1 MRNPSRLLA
10 AAALLLAA
18 ETHATQEDAQRI
30 EKTWQLNMEKWS
42 LETRAATTP
51 EARAAAIAKRP
62 DPVPFARD
70 MWQQIGSQL
79 DQDWVL
85 GPAAWFLNIAPAL
98 RTTKADGSNTATFA
112 SEIDA
117 LLKAIETRHLKSP
130 KLIPACMALTNI
142 RDPRALAILEKIQ
155 TSHPET
161 KTQGVAALA
170 SAMTLKSLGDDAEL
184 VRKRLTFLRKAII
197 DSSDVDLGGGVTV
210 AKLAEDELYVIRYLT
225 KGRVAPDL
233 SGMDSA
239 GRPIKL
245 SDFKDRIVVL
255 LFWHSAMPEAER
267 ALQITAELAKKYAD
281 KPLTVVGVNRDSL
294 QKLRSL
300 EADGTVSWRNF
311 SDAANQLARE
321 YRVASWPLVYVLDG
335 ERKIRY
341 AGTPGSFVE
350 LTADALLAEIKPA
363 AGR

>member
-18 ETHATQEDAQRI
+18 ETHASQADAERI
-30 EKTWQLNMEKWS
+30 QKTWQLNVENWS

-79 DQDWVL
+79 DQQWIL
-85 GPAAWFLNIAPAL
+85 GPAAWFLRVAPAL
-98 RTTKADGSNTATFA
+98 RTTKPDGSSTATFGT
-112 SEIDA
+112 EIDA

-130 KLIPACMALTNI
+130 GMIPVCMALTNI
-142 RDPRALAILEKIQ
+142 RDPRALVLLEKIQ
-155 TSHPET
+155 ASHPET

-170 SAMTLKSLGDDAEL
+170 SALVLKTLGDDQEII
-184 VRKRLTFLRKAII
+184 RKRLTLLRKAII
-197 DSSDVDLGGGVTV
+197 DSSDIDLGGGVTV
-210 AKLAEDELYVIRYLT
+210 AKLAEDELYIIRYLT

-233 SGMDSA
+233 SGIDSA

-245 SDFKDRIVVL
+245 SDFKDRVIVL
-255 LFWHSAMPEAER
+255 LFWHSAMPEADRTIE
-267 ALQITAELAKKYAD
+267 ITAELVKKHAD
-281 KPLTVVGVNRDSL
+281 KPLTVVGVNRDPL

-311 SDAANQLARE
+311 SDAPNQLARE

-335 ERKIRY
+335 ERKIHF

-350 LTADALLAEIKPA
+350 LTAEALLAEIKPA
-363 AGR
+363 AAK

>member
-10 AAALLLAA
+10 AIWLLLVAPS
-18 ETHATQEDAQRI
+18 HATQADAQRI
-30 EKTWQLNMEKWS
+30 EKTWQLNMENWA

-62 DPVPFARD
+62 DPEPFSRE
-70 MWQQIGSQL
+70 MWQQIGPAL
-79 DQDWVL
+79 DQEWVL
-85 GPAAWFLNIAPAL
+85 GPAAWFLRVAPAL
-98 RTTKADGSNTATFA
+98 RTTKPDGSSTPIFGA
-112 SEIDA
+112 EVDA
-117 LLKAIETRHLKSP
+117 VLKAIETRHLKSAG
-130 KLIPACMALTNI
+130 LIPVCMALTNI

-155 TSHPET
+155 ASHPET

-170 SAMTLKSLGDDAEL
+170 SALILKTLGDDPEL
-184 VRKRLTFLRKAII
+184 IRKRLTFLRKAII
-197 DSSDVDLGGGVTV
+197 ESSDVDLGGDLTV
-210 AKLAEDELYVIRYLT
+210 AKLAEDELYLIRYLT

-233 SGMDSA
+233 SGSDSA

-267 ALQITAELAKKYAD
+267 TFQITDELAKKYAD

-335 ERKIRY
+335 GRKIRY

-363 AGR
+363 AGH